1 MVNGV
6 LCCAI
11 ISAASRPMIT
21 LAVIALVASFNES
34 VFRLNPKEQQ
44 LRWEGVMKIA
54 VMMRVTDQI
63 LVWAFS
69 QTLWCEPRCRWI
81 E

>member
-21 LAVIALVASFNES
+21 LAVIALVASFSES
-34 VFRLNPKEQQ
+34 VFRLNPKAAATEVGGS
-44 LRWEGVMKIA
+44 L
-54 VMMRVTDQI
+54 
-63 LVWAFS
+63 
-69 QTLWCEPRCRWI
+69 
-81 E
+81 